1 MANQGPTRLQKW
13 AGRAAAL
20 TLPPAISSLLDLKIA
35 HYDRSCDPARP
46 EYNQHVVYVFWHEY
60 IALMLPR
67 WGQTP
72 LSVLVSQHRDGEWV
86 NQVAASLKLN
96 IVRGSSTRGGSTAI
110 RQLKKHAA
118 FSSLVITPDGPRGPR
133 RVMAPG
139 PIYLASLLKM
149 PIVPVGVGMDRPI
162 RLNTWDQFAV
172 PRAFSRCRV
181 VFGPKIELDRNAV
194 REDLEDVR
202 RRVEQSLNGVTDL
215 AEDWAHHG
223 YRIAGQQ
230 PFVRGHRTNNMVFQ
244 TGPGR
249 VATHRATATGD
260 RSVPTPRTAACKA
273 A

>member
-13 AGRAAAL
+13 AGRAAAFS
-20 TLPPAISSLLDLKIA
+20 LPPAISALLDLKIA

-133 RVMAPG
+133 REMAPG

-149 PIVPVGVGMDRPI
+149 PIVPVGVGMEQPH
-162 RLNTWDQFAV
+162 RLNTWDRFAV
-172 PRAFSRCRV
+172 PRPFSRCRV

-194 REDLEDVR
+194 RDDFDDVR
-202 RRVEQSLNGVTDL
+202 RRVERTLNDVTEL
-215 AEDWAHHG
+215 AEDWATRG
-223 YRIAGQQ
+223 YRMAGEQ
-230 PFVRGHRTNNMVFQ
+230 PFVRGHRANQIVFQ
-244 TGPGR
+244 KGGS
-249 VATHRATATGD
+249 RAAARRSSGSCKSATG
-260 RSVPTPRTAACKA
+260 STLGPACEAA
-273 A
+273 